1 MEEARISFY
10 DLREF
15 GIYKWG
21 GPRLFADVPAI
32 LQELRE
38 WCVGKTISETKTYD
52 VGRGAQVLPSYFL
65 SLNEAR
71 GMFLLGLWNET
82 PSTDGA
88 VASISEN
95 APVGTTR
102 VTMNE
107 IEEGSIPGVASYFWF
122 LPTSNVVATIR
133 FQHPGSGIT
142 QMRTY
147 LRMFMER
154 FCSHAVTR
162 EEDGELLTV
171 GYREHANAADVFKGR
186 PKISLVPHR
195 RDAERQL
202 ILDRAGLVR
211 KIEKKGVLMLAARD
225 DRAVWQKLLHAFHID
240 EPTVRPHEVK
250 MSYEVEV
257 EGLTAAEV
265 EAVMDNYDDEGGQN
279 DYGFRFAG
287 DAQVH
292 WLGKEVAR
300 ETLTLD
306 VRHLNPEMINPD
318 DLIRELDRHRRH
330 LTALL

>member
-1 MEEARISFY
+1 MEEARLSFY

-15 GIYKWG
+15 GIYRWG
-21 GPRLFADVPAI
+21 GARLFGEVPQI
-32 LQELRE
+32 LQELQH
-38 WCVGKTISETKTYD
+38 WSVGKTISETKTYD
-52 VGRGAQVLPSYFL
+52 TGRGGQVLPSYFL
-65 SLNEAR
+65 SLHEAR
-71 GMFLLGLWNET
+71 GTFLLGLWNET

-107 IEEGSIPGVASYFWF
+107 IEEGSIPGVATYFWF
-122 LPTSNVVATIR
+122 VPGSNVVATVR
-133 FQHPGSGIT
+133 FHHPGTGIS

-154 FCSHAVTR
+154 FCSHAVTD
-162 EEDGELLTV
+162 ENDGELVTV
-171 GYREHANAADVFKGR
+171 GYREHADSEVFKAR
-186 PKISLVPHR
+186 PKIALAPHR
-195 RDAERQL
+195 RDAERQI
-202 ILDRAGLVR
+202 ILDRAPLVR
-211 KIEKKGVLMLAARD
+211 KIEKKGVLMLTARD

-257 EGLTAAEV
+257 EGLTEAEV
-265 EAVMDNYDDEGGQN
+265 AAVMDSYDEEDGQN
-279 DYGFRFAG
+279 DYGFKFAG

-300 ETLTLD
+300 DTLTLD

-318 DLIRELDRHRRH
+318 DLIRELDRHRRR
-330 LTALL
+330 LLALL